1 MNQAAPPPPPP
12 PPPNMGVG
20 GSPSGASSTLGG
32 VTGGGERLSAGKP
45 MVTASSGRVFLVL
58 AGLIGLILMI
68 AFILLGGDDEKE
80 QAPERKTIANR
91 AIAPAPP
98 VLTEPDPPPPPQL
111 FEDSGG
117 APPPPIPEVPV
128 FNEAEPN
135 DEVRQE
141 RVRSEML
148 SFNGGITA
156 NAFVDDEKRKEE
168 ERKHQERMS
177 SSDVNLGFA
186 SDAFQEGDAPR
197 AYAGQIEDIRNTI
210 AQGKL
215 IHAVLETAVNTQLPG
230 NVRAI
235 VSRDIY
241 AEAGKNVLIP
251 KGSRLVGIYN
261 TNLFQG
267 QDRVFVVWNRVI
279 RPDGVDMMVNSLS
292 TDALGRSGEEG
303 YMDSRYGQMFS
314 AAIISSILSIGITTA
329 AEEISGG
336 DGTTTQSVGSDGT
349 FTTVSTSSTQ
359 AAADSAARIGAVG
372 ARITD
377 KMLDMRPRVMIDQG
391 TPINVFVNRDLIFPS
406 ELTNGARLLP

>member
-1 MNQAAPPPPPP
+1 MGTGGSAAP
-12 PPPNMGVG
+12 
-20 GSPSGASSTLGG
+20 STLGG

-58 AGLIGLILMI
+58 GGLIGLILMI
-68 AFILLGGDDEKE
+68 AFILMRGDEKQE
-80 QAPERKTIANR
+80 AAPERKTIANKS
-91 AIAPAPP
+91 IAPAPP
-98 VLTEPDPPPPPQL
+98 VLTEPDPLPPPQL
-111 FEDSGG
+111 FETDTG

-128 FNEAEPN
+128 FNETDPN
-135 DEVRQE
+135 DEARQE
-141 RVRSEML
+141 RMRSEMV
-148 SFNGGITA
+148 SFDGGITQ
-156 NAFVDDEKRKEE
+156 NVTVDDEKRKVE
-168 ERKHQERMS
+168 ERARQERIGGN
-177 SSDVNLGFA
+177 DANLGFA
-186 SDAFQEGDAPR
+186 NDAFQEGDAPR
-197 AYAGQIEDIRNTI
+197 AYAGQIEDIHNTI

-215 IHAVLETAVNTQLPG
+215 IHAVLETAINTQLPG

-241 AEAGKNVLIP
+241 AEAGKNILIP

-292 TDALGRSGEEG
+292 TDALGRSGVEG
-303 YMDSRYGQMFS
+303 YMDNRYGQMFAS
-314 AAIISSILSIGITTA
+314 AVIGSILSIGIASA
-329 AEEISGG
+329 AEEISGE
-336 DGTTTQSVGSDGT
+336 DGTTTQSVGADGT
-349 FTTVSTSSTQ
+349 FTTTSTSSTQ

-377 KMLDMRPRVMIDQG
+377 RMLDTRPRVVIDQG
-391 TPINVFVNRDLIFPS
+391 TPINVFVNRDLIFPA